1 MLAIGPA
8 GDDISDE
15 SFVQMSDGLFQGLV
29 VPRHQAASDFEILL
43 FGLLSGLEDPA
54 NAGCIDGK

>member
-15 SFVQMSDGLFQGLV
+15 ALVQMSDGLFQRLV
-29 VPRHQAASDFEILL
+29 VPRHQAAGDFEIFL
-43 FGLLSGLEDPA
+43 FGLLSGLEHPA
-54 NAGCIDGK
+54 NAR